1 MISIIEIKRIC
12 NLAWLEF
19 RKNIFSLR
27 MCVLFPLL
35 LLFIL
40 GAAWGFS
47 DSNAKLPSNIVVN
60 SPFDVLFLT
69 SLFVLFT
76 ATLGV
81 VLIGFDSIS
90 HKRLSG
96 TLAIELSQ
104 PIPRWHLAI
113 SNLIGVWITIALPT
127 TLITITAI
135 LIIHHQMNEW
145 VSISELLMF
154 IFASCM
160 VIYWYTSLQLLASS
174 LAKDMGSA
182 VTLGVGTWLL
192 FTMVWLLVTIVLASL
207 FGVDA
212 TNMSNVE
219 FEKFGAK
226 VDLFS
231 PNGVYQLLLEIM
243 LESDSLSRPIEK
255 IWVWLATIAWTVIPT
270 GLFVWK
276 FNHLKA

>member
-1 MISIIEIKRIC
+1 MITFIEIKRI
-12 NLAWLEF
+12 LILIHSEF
-19 RKNIFSLR
+19 KKNFVSLR

-47 DSNAKLPSNIVVN
+47 DPDAKLPANIQIN

-90 HKRLSG
+90 QKRLTG
-96 TLAIELSQ
+96 TLAIEFSQ

-113 SNLIGVWITIALPT
+113 SNLIGVWITVALPT
-127 TLITITAI
+127 VVITIIGIYTI
-135 LIIHHQMNEW
+135 NHQMNDWPSFKETM
-145 VSISELLMF
+145 MF

-192 FTMVWLLVTIVLASL
+192 FTMVWLLVTIILASL

-212 TNMSNVE
+212 TNMSNAE

-231 PNGVYQLLLEIM
+231 PNGVYQLLLEM
-243 LESDSLSRPIEK
+243 LLKTESLSRPIEK
-255 IWVWLATIAWTVIPT
+255 SLVWTATIIWTIVPT
-270 GLFVWK
+270 SLFIWK
-276 FNHLKA
+276 FNRMKA

>member
-1 MISIIEIKRIC
+1 MITILELKRIVR
-12 NLAWLEF
+12 LAFSEF
-19 RKNIFSLR
+19 KTHFFSLR

-47 DSNAKLPSNIVVN
+47 DPDAKLPANIIVN
-60 SPFDVLFLT
+60 SSFDVLFLT
-69 SLFVLFT
+69 SLFILFT

-90 HKRLSG
+90 HKRISG

-113 SNLIGVWITIALPT
+113 SNLIGVWATVAIPTI
-127 TLITITAI
+127 LITIFATFTI
-135 LIIHHQMNEW
+135 NYQMNDLPT
-145 VSISELLMF
+145 ISEFLMY

-160 VIYWYTSLQLLASS
+160 VIYWYTSLQLLASC

-192 FTMVWLLVTIVLASL
+192 FTMVWLLVTIILASL

-231 PNGVYQLLLEIM
+231 PNGVYQLLLEMM
-243 LESDSLSRPIEK
+243 LESEDLSRPIGK
-255 IWVWLATIAWTVIPT
+255 IWVWTATFAWSLVPT
-270 GLFVWK
+270 SLFIWK
-276 FNHLKA
+276 YNLMKA

>member
-1 MISIIEIKRIC
+1 MITFIEIKRI
-12 NLAWLEF
+12 LILIHSEF
-19 RKNIFSLR
+19 KKNFVSLR

-47 DSNAKLPSNIVVN
+47 DPDAKLPANIQIN

-90 HKRLSG
+90 QKRLTG
-96 TLAIELSQ
+96 TLAIEFSQ

-113 SNLIGVWITIALPT
+113 SNLIGVWITVALPT
-127 TLITITAI
+127 VVITIIGIYTI
-135 LIIHHQMNEW
+135 NHQMNDWPSFQETM
-145 VSISELLMF
+145 MF

-192 FTMVWLLVTIVLASL
+192 FTMVWLLVTIILASL

-212 TNMSNVE
+212 TNMSNAE

-231 PNGVYQLLLEIM
+231 PNGVYQLLLEM
-243 LESDSLSRPIEK
+243 LLKTESLSRPIEK
-255 IWVWLATIAWTVIPT
+255 SLVWIATIIWTIVPT
-270 GLFVWK
+270 SLFIWK
-276 FNHLKA
+276 FNHMKA

>member
-1 MISIIEIKRIC
+1 MITIVELKRIVK
-12 NLAWLEF
+12 LILSDF
-19 RKNIFSLR
+19 KKNFISLR

-47 DSNAKLPSNIVVN
+47 DSDAKLPANIQIN

-96 TLAIELSQ
+96 TLAIEFSQ

-113 SNLIGVWITIALPT
+113 SNLLGVWITVALPT
-127 TLITITAI
+127 VLITLVAMYTIN
-135 LIIHHQMNEW
+135 HQMNEW
-145 VSISELLMF
+145 PTFQESMMSV
-154 IFASCM
+154 FASCM
-160 VIYWYTSLQLLASS
+160 VIYWYTSLQLLASC

-192 FTMVWLLVTIVLASL
+192 FTMVWLLVTIILASL

-231 PNGVYQLLLEIM
+231 PNGVYQLLLEMM
-243 LESDSLSRPIEK
+243 LKTESLSRPIDK
-255 IWVWLATIAWTVIPT
+255 TWVWSATLLWSIVPT
-270 GLFVWK
+270 SLFIWK
-276 FNHLKA
+276 FNRMKV